1 MSVTKEEKMIY
12 TVAMT
17 PREEEVLTFRRRARY
32 FVCVLLIYVAVY
44 FVMYLCLSLL
54 HALVYLSPYF
64 RIFMLLLFFIAASAV
79 TNRLIRTKTMRSFI
93 EL

>member
-1 MSVTKEEKMIY
+1 MTVTKEGKMIY

-17 PREEEVLTFRRRARY
+17 PREEEILTFRRRARY
-32 FVCVLLIYVAVY
+32 FICVLLIYVAVY
-44 FVMYLCLSLL
+44 FVMYLGLSLI

-64 RIFMLLLFFIAASAV
+64 RIVVLLLFFIAASAV
-79 TNRLIRTKTMRSFI
+79 TNRLIRNKTIRSFI